1 MSNTRAKPIRENN
14 PMHSSQALG
23 FVRHFVFIE
32 LFLDASGKTVVG
44 YHDPKE

>member
-1 MSNTRAKPIRENN
+1 MSNTRPNQFAKNN